1 MSTESEQPED
11 AELEAWLEGLG
22 GRGGDDDAV
31 TQKLRETVLRRQ
43 QAFEDEVDELRLR
56 RGREQLLAEARRTQT
71 VQTGSRRGGPLAIA
85 ASIVMMAT
93 VGIFSYQALFVD
105 PATGEAELL
114 MYYGEPERPRG
125 GIQSVSV
132 DVAAPLDDARAVAGR
147 LVELEIPFELTRD
160 ESGRIVLSMIIAD
173 AEEAAAVGAALGG
186 AEGDVIAPGYY
197 VVEFE

>member
-1 MSTESEQPED
+1 MSTESDQPED
-11 AELEAWLEGLG
+11 GELEAWLEGLG

-31 TQKLRETVLRRQ
+31 TKKLRETVLRRQ

-71 VQTGSRRGGPLAIA
+71 VHTSSRRGGPLAIA

-114 MYYGEPERPRG
+114 MYYGELERPRG

-132 DVAAPLDDARAVAGR
+132 DVAAPLENARAVAGR
-147 LVELEIPFELTRD
+147 LIELEIPFELTRD